1 MKRARSSLLGH
12 LSIWIRCA
20 LVFLCTYGSAVIVR
34 SRIVE
39 TALQR
44 SLIEPTGVEAS
55 PLMIFG
61 VLLCL
66 YAWSLQ
72 RDDLKKKSLP
82 WPNFDQAFP
91 AVLLWGMV
99 MIFSI
104 WISHPSQDIFS
115 RMQFYALMHPEIGA
129 PLIAVLLGIIELLP
143 ALPLVLLFFP
153 SPILSHSRKRMMA
166 GSLLLLLYAFG
177 PVLEA
182 AYYRLVGPPLIHA
195 IRTIIALMPGT
206 QPVDLNRWE
215 IGYGTFK
222 VTLGYACTDFSALI
236 LFIGLFGLVWWRMAG
251 KHRINHGRA
260 ITALLGGILSL
271 WILNIL
277 RITSIVMIGAW
288 HPTFALTLFH
298 SAVGIVIFLIF
309 FLAYVKVVLPMV
321 VTSKKKRK

>member
-1 MKRARSSLLGH
+1 M
-12 LSIWIRCA
+12 
-20 LVFLCTYGSAVIVR
+20 
-34 SRIVE
+34 
-39 TALQR
+39 
-44 SLIEPTGVEAS
+44 
-55 PLMIFG
+55 FG

-99 MIFSI
+99 MILSI
-104 WISHPSQDIFS
+104 WISHPSQDIYS
-115 RMQFYALMHPEIGA
+115 KMQFYALMHPETGA

-143 ALPLVLLFFP
+143 TLPLMLLLFP
-153 SPILSHSRKRMMA
+153 SSVLSQSRKRMMA
-166 GSLLLLLYAFG
+166 GFFLLLLYAFG

-182 AYYRLVGPPLIHA
+182 AYYRLVGPPLIHTV
-195 IRTIIALMPGT
+195 RTIIGLIPGT
-206 QPVDLNRWE
+206 QPEDLNRWE

-251 KHRINHGRA
+251 KHSIVHTKA
-260 ITALLGGILSL
+260 IIALAGGILSL

-277 RITSIVMIGAW
+277 RITSIVLIGASY
-288 HPTFALTLFH
+288 PTFALSLFH
-298 SAVGIVIFLIF
+298 SAVGIVIFLVF
-309 FLAYVKVVLPMV
+309 FLVYVKVALPLV
-321 VTSKKKRK
+321 VKSKKLGRRK